1 MKLTEAEWQVMNA
14 LWIKHPASTRQVVE
28 RLPKSVRWAY
38 TTVKT
43 MLARL
48 VEKGAVRESKEGNVS
63 LYDPLV
69 SQRNARLH
77 AVRSLLDQAFNGA
90 LGPLMHFLV
99 EEKQLT
105 PKVKKE
111 LMQVLREEAKRQGK
125 KS

>member
-14 LWIKHPASTRQVVE
+14 LWIEHPATARQVVD
-28 RLPKSVRWAY
+28 RLPRQVRWAY

-43 MLARL
+43 MLTRL
-48 VEKGAVRESKEGNVS
+48 AEKGAVRESKQGSIS

-77 AVRSLLDQAFNGA
+77 AVRSLLDQAFDGA
-90 LGPLMHFLV
+90 MGPLMHFLV
-99 EEKQLT
+99 EERQLT

-111 LMQVLREEAKRQGK
+111 LMQVFQEEAKRKGK

>member
-14 LWIKHPASTRQVVE
+14 LWVEHPATARQVVD
-28 RLPKSVRWAY
+28 RLGREVRWAY

-43 MLARL
+43 MLTRL
-48 VEKGAVRESKEGNVS
+48 AEKGAVRESKQGTISV
-63 LYDPLV
+63 YDPLV

-77 AVRSLLDQAFNGA
+77 AVRALLDQAFDGA
-90 LGPLMHFLV
+90 MGPLVHFLV

-111 LMQVLREEAKRQGK
+111 LMKVLQEEAKRKGK

>member
-1 MKLTEAEWQVMNA
+1 MKLTEAEWQIMKA
-14 LWIKHPASTRQVVE
+14 LWIEHPATARQVVD
-28 RLPKSVRWAY
+28 RLPRGVRWAY

-43 MLARL
+43 MLTRL
-48 VEKGAVRESKEGNVS
+48 AEKGAVHESKEGSIS

-77 AVRSLLDQAFNGA
+77 AVRSLLDQAFDGA

-105 PKVKKE
+105 PKVRKE
-111 LMQVLREEAKRQGK
+111 LKQVLQDEAKRKGK

>member
-1 MKLTEAEWQVMNA
+1 MKLTEAEWQVMKA
-14 LWIKHPASTRQVVE
+14 LWIEHPATARQVVG
-28 RLPKSVRWAY
+28 RFPSDIRWAY

-43 MLARL
+43 MLTRL
-48 VEKGAVRESKEGNVS
+48 AEKGAVRESKEGSIS

-77 AVRSLLDQAFNGA
+77 AVRSLLDQAFDGA
-90 LGPLMHFLV
+90 MGPLMHFLV
-99 EEKQLT
+99 AEKQLT

-111 LMQVLREEAKRQGK
+111 LMQVLQEEAKRKGK